1 MAETG
6 KVAARQRNEAGFCVE
21 QESPVFNQIKFLK
34 LAVKTGLLWFVRVY
48 QVWGREAQRTEAS
61 CCPGR
66 PQRTFDFHCAICY
79 QIWSTAPLIG
89 FTSIT
94 LILPQFLW
102 TWTTK
107 KKKKKSDGCQWVRN
121 WILQSKGAETLAY
134 RKSFFPLK
142 CIPGKGICFPPI
154 LRYEIVHS
162 WGWGKWWY
170 KSRPATWKRRLS

>member
-61 CCPGR
+61 CCHGR

-94 LILPQFLW
+94 LILPQPLW

-107 KKKKKSDGCQWVRN
+107 KKWRLPVSEELN
-121 WILQSKGAETLAY
+121 IAEQRCWDSGLPEEL
-134 RKSFFPLK
+134 FPIKMYSWERDLFS
-142 CIPGKGICFPPI
+142 PNP
-154 LRYEIVHS
+154 EIWNCS
-162 WGWGKWWY
+162 
-170 KSRPATWKRRLS
+170 